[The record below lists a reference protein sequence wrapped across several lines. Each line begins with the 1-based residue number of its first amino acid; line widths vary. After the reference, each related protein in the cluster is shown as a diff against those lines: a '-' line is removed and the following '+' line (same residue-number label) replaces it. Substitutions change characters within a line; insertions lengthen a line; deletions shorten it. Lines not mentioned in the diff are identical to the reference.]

1 MYILTFVLLIN
12 TGPVDYK
19 VIEIPYSETIN
30 TVEECD
36 RIGLTW
42 KKSIYVG
49 SFNKSTLEPNAIITG
64 WICKGI

>member
-12 TGPVDYK
+12 TGSVDYK
-19 VIEIPYSETIN
+19 VIETPYSETIN

-36 RIGLTW
+36 RMGLTW
-42 KKSIYVG
+42 KKSIHLALL
-49 SFNKSTLEPNAIITG
+49 NDPTLEPNAIITG